1 MSKIDEVRLGFET
14 AYIDGSVASSSVYR
28 PQFVSNN
35 YKERHKIITSI
46 EDELLSCEQFII
58 KRNYTV
64 AADIKSLK

>member
-1 MSKIDEVRLGFET
+1 MCNTDLGDEQIIDEIG
-14 AYIDGSVASSSVYR
+14 
-28 PQFVSNN
+28 NN